1 MATKTTAKL
10 QTERE
15 GKSLFSAMKIGAW
28 AALCIGVALCLVN
41 INDFSDHNAS
51 LMSGIG
57 FMVGSVFIYT
67 IGTAID
73 LVHKRNAGSSETE

>member
-1 MATKTTAKL
+1 MTTKTTAI

-15 GKSLFSAMKIGAW
+15 GKSLFLAMKIGAW
-28 AALCIGVALCLVN
+28 AALCIGLVLCLVN
-41 INDFSDHNAS
+41 VHDFSDNNAS

-67 IGTAID
+67 IGTAMN
-73 LVHKRNAGSSETE
+73 LVHKRNSGSEN